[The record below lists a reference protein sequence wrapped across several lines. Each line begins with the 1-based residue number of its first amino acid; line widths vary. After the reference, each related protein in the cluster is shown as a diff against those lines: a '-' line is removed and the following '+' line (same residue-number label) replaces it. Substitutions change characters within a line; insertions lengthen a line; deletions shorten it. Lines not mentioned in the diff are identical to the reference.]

1 MNSTKLS
8 EDKAPVGVLGA
19 GSFGSAIGNL
29 LAENQH
35 VYMLTRS
42 QDVADAINA
51 TRDNRGR
58 IMHQNITATT
68 SIKDVA
74 DKCSLI
80 YPILPSAVFRETIKT
95 LAPHLTPEHILIHG
109 TKGVDVQLP
118 EGDVLTAEYKLNP
131 LKVNTMSEVILQETI
146 VRRVGCLAG
155 PNLAGE
161 ILNGQ
166 PAATVLASRFEE
178 VIKIGQRTLRTPRFQ
193 VYGSDDLTGVEIA
206 GVLKN
211 VIALAAGALNGLGY
225 GENAKS
231 LLISRGLVEMI
242 HVGKYLGGDALAFL
256 GLAGIGDLIATCSSS
271 KSRNYTVGYRIAKG
285 ETLTAILAD
294 MEEVAEGINTL
305 RISRAMANYL
315 GFRAPLTETIY
326 EVLYGDKTAEEGLDY
341 LMKFP
346 FYVDIDKTMFDGA

>member
-1 MNSTKLS
+1 MS
-8 EDKAPVGVLGA
+8 VGVIGG
-19 GSFGSAIGNL
+19 GSFGSAIANL
-29 LAENQH
+29 LAENQP
-35 VYMLTRS
+35 VVLLTRS
-42 QDVADAINA
+42 QDVANSINS
-51 TRDNRGR
+51 TRENRGR
-58 IMHQNITATT
+58 LMHEDVFATT
-68 SIKDVA
+68 DMKEIA
-74 DKCSLI
+74 DKCRLI
-80 YPILPSAVFRETIKT
+80 YPIIPSSGFREIIKS

-118 EGDVLTAEYKLNP
+118 AGIELTAEFKLNP
-131 LKVNTMSEVILQETI
+131 KKVNTMTEVILQETI

-155 PNLAGE
+155 PNLAAE

-166 PAATVLASRFEE
+166 PAATVIASHFDE

-193 VYGSDDLTGVEIA
+193 VYGSHDLTGVEIA

-211 VIALAAGALNGLGY
+211 VIALASGALSGLGF
-225 GENAKS
+225 GENARA

-242 HVGKYLGGDALAFL
+242 HVGKHLGGDIVAFL
-256 GLAGIGDLIATCSSS
+256 GLAGVGDLIATCSSP
-271 KSRNYTVGYRIAKG
+271 KSRNFTVGYRLAKG

-315 GFRAPLTETIY
+315 GYRAPLTETIY
-326 EVLYGDKTAEEGLDY
+326 DVLFGDKTVEEGLDY

-346 FYVDIDKTMFDGA
+346 FYVDIEKSMFSGD